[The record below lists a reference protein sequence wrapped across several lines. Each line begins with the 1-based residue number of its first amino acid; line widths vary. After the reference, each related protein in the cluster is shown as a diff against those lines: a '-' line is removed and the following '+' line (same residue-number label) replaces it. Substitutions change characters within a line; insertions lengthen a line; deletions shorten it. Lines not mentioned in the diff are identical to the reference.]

1 MKNLNSE
8 PQNHTLK
15 CIRGYPVFRLI
26 DHSTPHGCFRFIFAE
41 FYFTFH
47 LEWNWSVTLDTL
59 TRTTPVP
66 APIFRVTR
74 AAAWYLQP
82 RVIANLF
89 QRSPNFENT
98 LLDTLSLV
106 RGRDINTVG
115 GEHLHHNWAGAPQ
128 RRTHGQGWYYF
139 VAITKFCDLGCS
151 PNGSLLLFYFHLI
164 LWWTVNWTLDS
175 QLHFICYLW
184 HSQDCC
190 RWQGS
195 WIKVGTSHLYKPQDY
210 FITSFHVITTEQN
223 WDISMIASRH
233 HRCGWS
239 GFFNFS

>member
-1 MKNLNSE
+1 MKYFKRDNFSKAILNGLVLKLQSIC
-8 PQNHTLK
+8 QWKASMLSILFHISSWVKLK
-15 CIRGYPVFRLI
+15 CDSWHPDQ
-26 DHSTPHGCFRFIFAE
+26 DHSSPSSNIPCH
-41 FYFTFH
+41 
-47 LEWNWSVTLDTL
+47 
-59 TRTTPVP
+59 
-66 APIFRVTR
+66 AP
-74 AAAWYLQP
+74 AWYLQP

-98 LLDTLSLV
+98 LLNTLSLV

-239 GFFNFS
+239 GFFSFS